1 MRRAVGAE
9 PLSHLRVHH
18 VDHAEM
24 VQHAQPLLPTLLVL
38 VHPLRDGRERVCV
51 GTFAQ
56 YARRLL
62 QGDHTRLDDAGRAT
76 HHGDRVE
83 RNVQLIGVQCL

>member
-1 MRRAVGAE
+1 MGGFLNERIE
-9 PLSHLRVHH
+9 H

-38 VHPLRDGRERVCV
+38 VHPLRDGRELARV

-56 YARRLL
+56 YAHRPL
-62 QGDHTRLDDAGRAT
+62 QGEHTRFDAAGRAT
-76 HHGDRVE
+76 HHAARVE
-83 RNVQLIGVQCL
+83 RNVLLIGVLCK